1 MQTHVKRMKSSA
13 RDLRLEKD
21 RFRASRRH
29 FPPRKLIES
38 LSKSLDPL
46 LSNTVLFFSST
57 RGWENVCRCR
67 NENFDEP
74 IRSDSKHEKEK
85 SGVDF
90 EILVDFN

>member
-38 LSKSLDPL
+38 LSKSLDSPL
-46 LSNTVLFFSST
+46 VEHGFVFFIRVFVVGKRLSSS
-57 RGWENVCRCR
+57 
-67 NENFDEP
+67 
-74 IRSDSKHEKEK
+74 K
-85 SGVDF
+85 
-90 EILVDFN
+90 